1 MKIKDILPWNI
12 ESPVIQLVQPRPTI
26 PLGHEVVFTQIS
38 PDGAGDNAYYTLAA
52 QQKEARK
59 HRRVQQ
65 RAFHERNEREEANL
79 CCGYISPSP
88 RVDPPEEIKK
98 KNSFYELRSNRSMSI
113 AVEHP
118 SEKLNLSLVLRS
130 RSVDECRPLEGR
142 RKSPDFEEILKDLAC
157 ESRMGSSDA
166 GDSTASKG
174 SSSSET
180 SRQGASQRD
189 IEQDSSENTDF
200 SNSSI
205 FYDVSLD
212 EQEVERTKTSPKSEV
227 IARKSFSE
235 ETFDRNKINLLK
247 ERSKILE
254 RVKVKPRSISSDSC
268 SGSHEDLWGKL
279 SAADRRR
286 VSQMVD
292 DLLMEIYGEKSARP
306 VRRRSC
312 LGIVRQE
319 RSSSL
324 KEDILYDSLYED
336 PYCTEYTTS
345 SDPCRL
351 NYLERK
357 GELPLHTVLRKYGFF
372 ET

>member
-52 QQKEARK
+52 QQKEARR

-65 RAFHERNEREEANL
+65 KAFQERNEREEANL

-88 RVDPPEEIKK
+88 RVDPPEEVKK

-113 AVEHP
+113 AIENP

-130 RSVDECRPLEGR
+130 RSVEECRQLEVR

-157 ESRMGSSDA
+157 ESRMGSDA

-174 SSSSET
+174 SSSSEG
-180 SRQGASQRD
+180 SRREASQGE

-200 SNSSI
+200 SNSSV

-212 EQEVERTKTSPKSEV
+212 EQEVERTKTSPKPEV

-268 SGSHEDLWGKL
+268 SGSQEDLWGKL

-319 RSSSL
+319 RSTSL

-357 GELPLHTVLRKYGFF
+357 GEFPSTPCLT
-372 ET
+372 